1 MKRSTFL
8 LITVFA
14 MAVSNAQDIA
24 DGLRYASEDNSGTA
38 RFNALSGAFGALGG
52 DVSAI
57 AINPAGSAVF
67 LSNSITV
74 SLGVD
79 DKDNTANYFNSSVN
93 SNQSDFNLNQ
103 AGAVF
108 VFNNKNEDSPWKKFS
123 IGLNYL
129 TNKNYNDDLYV
140 AGTGNTSI
148 GEFFLANAQG
158 VPLDLLQLQ
167 NGETIA
173 DLYAYLGETQGAAAQ
188 NAFLGFQGYIIDPI
202 DPKDPQ
208 NTQYISNIAPGSFNH
223 EFVNL
228 QRGYRGKYTANFATQ
243 YTDKFFFGI
252 NLNSHI
258 IDYDQSTYLYE
269 GNSNVGSL
277 VNEVGFENN
286 LSVLGSGFSAQI
298 GGIMKIGPDTRLGLT
313 YDTPTW
319 YVISEETTQ
328 FLETR
333 RMEDEMSINEI
344 INPRV
349 LNIYE
354 DYDLRTP
361 GKISISAAH
370 IFGKSGL
377 LSFDYSYSDYS
388 NIQFGPTSDPVFA
401 IENANISNLLQGA
414 GSYRLGGE
422 YRFDQLSLR
431 GGLRYKE
438 SPYKNEST
446 VGDTKG
452 FSLGLGYNFGNYSFD
467 LSYARA
473 EESRNQQLYS
483 VGLTDSA
490 AIDTVYSNFV
500 FTLGINL

>member
-1 MKRSTFL
+1 MKRITFL

-14 MAVSNAQDIA
+14 MAVTNAQDIS
-24 DGLRYASEDNSGTA
+24 DGLRYSLENNSGTA
-38 RFNALSGAFGALGG
+38 RFNALSGSFGALGG

-67 LSNSITV
+67 LTNSITV
-74 SLGVD
+74 SLGVND
-79 DKDNTANYFNSSVN
+79 IDNSATYFNTSVK

-108 VFNNKNEDSPWKKFS
+108 VFNSRNEDSSWKKFS
-123 IGLNYL
+123 IGVNYL
-129 TNKNYNDDLYV
+129 NNKNYNDDLFI

-167 NGETIA
+167 SGETIS

-188 NAFLGFQGYIIDPI
+188 NAFLGYQGYIIDPV
-202 DPKDPQ
+202 DPNDPQ
-208 NTQYISNIAPGSFNH
+208 NSHYILNIAPGSFNH
-223 EFVNL
+223 EFVAL
-228 QRGYRGKYTANFATQ
+228 ERGYRGKYTANFATQ
-243 YTDKFFFGI
+243 YTDNFYFGI

-277 VNEVGFENN
+277 VSEVGFENN

-298 GGIMKIGPDTRLGLT
+298 GGIMKIGQNSRIGLT
-313 YDTPTW
+313 FDTPTW
-319 YVISEETTQ
+319 YVVSEETTQ
-328 FLETR
+328 YLETNR
-333 RMEDEMSINEI
+333 IEDEMSINEI

-361 GKISISAAH
+361 GKISVSAAH

-377 LSFDYSYSDYS
+377 LSFDYSYSDFS

-401 IENANISNLLQGA
+401 SENTTINDLLQGA

-422 YRFDQLSLR
+422 YRFEQLSLR
-431 GGLRYKE
+431 AGLRYNE
-438 SPYKNEST
+438 SPYKDGNT
-446 VGDTKG
+446 IGDTKG

-473 EESRNQQLYS
+473 EQERNQQLYNI
-483 VGLTDSA
+483 GLTDSA
-490 AIDTVYSNFV
+490 AINTVYSNFV
-500 FTLGINL
+500 FTLGFNL

>member
-1 MKRSTFL
+1 MT
-8 LITVFA
+8 
-14 MAVSNAQDIA
+14 VSNAQDIT

-38 RFNALSGAFGALGG
+38 RFNALSGSFGALGG

-67 LSNSITV
+67 LTNSITV
-74 SLGVD
+74 SLGVVD
-79 DKDNTANYFNSSVN
+79 SNNSATYFNTSVK
-93 SNQSDFNLNQ
+93 SNRSDFNLNQ

-108 VFNNKNEDSPWKKFS
+108 VFNNSNEDSPWKKFS

-140 AGTGNTSI
+140 AGTGNTTI

-158 VPLDLLQLQ
+158 LPLDLLQLQ
-167 NGETIA
+167 SGETIA
-173 DLYAYLGETQGAAAQ
+173 DLYAYLGENQGTAAQ
-188 NAFLGFQGYIIDPI
+188 NALLGYQGYIIDPV

-208 NTQYISNIAPGSFNH
+208 NTQYILNIAPGSFNH
-223 EFVNL
+223 EYVAL

-243 YTDKFFFGI
+243 YTDKFYFGI

-258 IDYDQSTYLYE
+258 IDYDQSSYLYE
-269 GNSNVGSL
+269 SNSNVGSL

-298 GGIMKIGPDTRLGLT
+298 GGIMKVGPDTRIGLS

-328 FLETR
+328 YLETQ

-361 GKISISAAH
+361 GKISVSAAQ
-370 IFGKSGL
+370 IFGKNGL
-377 LSFDYSYSDYS
+377 ISFDYSYSDFS
-388 NIQFGPTSDPVFA
+388 NIQFGPSSDPVFA
-401 IENANISNLLQGA
+401 LENANINNLLQGA

-431 GGLRYKE
+431 GGLRYIE
-438 SPYKNEST
+438 SPYKDGTT

-452 FSLGLGYNFGNYSFD
+452 FSLGLGYNFGSYSFD
-467 LSYARA
+467 FSYVRA
-473 EESRNQQLYS
+473 EQDRNQQLYN
-483 VGLTDSA
+483 VGLTDRA
-490 AIDTVYSNFV
+490 AINTVSSNFV